1 MVRSLT
7 GYLINRNNVLSN
19 TLNRRF
25 ALEWSFQSSVED
37 PFHGSG
43 SHLPLFDWLYVAV
56 SINESHFKRSG
67 TYTCRMS
74 VGWQSSKC
82 PGGESAVICPITGFY
97 AWRIKCYSYL
107 SRAQAKEHVN
117 MQFHPRCLYGPY
129 DFLNCLSSTIRSLN
143 FLSWKLWKSSTP
155 KLLIDANVRI
165 LNLMLLEPISRFLWM
180 ERYPWSIFIGI
191 IDVGLSQVCLKS
203 IKYTPWKP
211 ACENYGTFRQYL
223 QWIVIY
229 LYYIW
234 VSWWSNE
241 MIV

>member
-82 PGGESAVICPITGFY
+82 PGGEKCCDVRLLASMPEESSAIHIYLEHKQKNMLICNFILAVI
-97 AWRIKCYSYL
+97 RS
-107 SRAQAKEHVN
+107 
-117 MQFHPRCLYGPY
+117 
-129 DFLNCLSSTIRSLN
+129 IRL
-143 FLSWKLWKSSTP
+143 L
-155 KLLIDANVRI
+155 KLLKLYDSQP
-165 LNLMLLEPISRFLWM
+165 EF
-180 ERYPWSIFIGI
+180 SIVKIMKI
-191 IDVGLSQVCLKS
+191 IDPQTVDRCK
-203 IKYTPWKP
+203 
-211 ACENYGTFRQYL
+211 C
-223 QWIVIY
+223 
-229 LYYIW
+229 
-234 VSWWSNE
+234 
-241 MIV
+241 